1 MNALC
6 ILMLCLGGNVYDDF
20 FERGNTAYAA
30 GDMAAAVSAYEEL
43 VASGVENAEVFYN
56 LGSAF
61 YHLGD
66 PGRAVL
72 NYERAVGLDRDFDA
86 AQRALAIAVAATVHA
101 RARPVGFAL
110 DGRGPTVLPGLSQR
124 MANRVALVF
133 WWLAWGILAVG
144 LLAGGFRR
152 KNFAVT
158 AAAGLAMVALAL
170 VSSAP
175 APHAAVVLASDT
187 LARYGPHPRDAVRMA
202 LAPGDRVL
210 VDRQSGGWARVET
223 ADGHRG
229 WVEVDRIALL
239 GPPYDSGA
247 LTRESNIP

>member
-6 ILMLCLGGNVYDDF
+6 ILLLCLGADVYDDF

-66 PGRAVL
+66 SGRAVL

-101 RARPVGFAL
+101 HARPVGFAL
-110 DGRGPTVLPGLSQR
+110 DGRGPAVFPGLSQR

-133 WWLAWGILAVG
+133 WWLAWGILAVRF
-144 LLAGGFRR
+144 LRGGPRW
-152 KNFAVT
+152 KNTAV
-158 AAAGLAMVALAL
+158 AVAAGLVLVALIL
-170 VSSAP
+170 VIP
-175 APHAAVVLASDT
+175 APTSHAAVVLAPDT
-187 LARYGPHPRDAVRMA
+187 YARYGPHPRDAIRMA
-202 LAPGDRVL
+202 LAPGVRVL
-210 VDRQSGGWARVET
+210 VDRQAEGWARVET